1 MHTETINQTGRIAR
15 VARTCAVVALVAAT
29 QGAAIAAQQNTGRAA
44 GRVTGRVHDPDSL
57 AWRAMG
63 PLMEQ
68 AIVDGDPAAAGEFAL
83 AIRFKAGGV
92 IQPHWHPN
100 ETRVTVIRGDVW
112 VGFGDQ
118 ADTAHM
124 KTISAGGF
132 AVVPAEAHHYEGART
147 DALIIITGAG
157 PLKTTM
163 VNAGPPH
170 P

>member
-1 MHTETINQTGRIAR
+1 MHTETIKRTDRIAR
-15 VARTCAVVALVAAT
+15 VVRRCAVVAAMAAT
-29 QGAAIAAQQNTGRAA
+29 HAAALSAQNMERAA
-44 GRVTGRVHDPDSL
+44 GRVHDPDSL
-57 AWRAMG
+57 TWRAMG

-68 AIVDGDPAAAGEFAL
+68 AIVDGNPAATGEFAL

-118 ADTAHM
+118 ADTAHT
-124 KTISAGGF
+124 KTIAAGGF
-132 AVVPAEAHHYEGART
+132 AVVPAEVHHYEGART

>member
-1 MHTETINQTGRIAR
+1 MHTETITRTDRIAR
-15 VARTCAVVALVAAT
+15 AARICAVVAVIAAIRT
-29 QGAAIAAQQNTGRAA
+29 TAIAAQQNAVRA
-44 GRVTGRVHDPDSL
+44 GGRVHDPDSL
-57 AWRAMG
+57 TWRAMG

-68 AIVDGDPAAAGEFAL
+68 AIVDGNPAATGEFAL

-118 ADTAHM
+118 ADTAHT
-124 KTISAGGF
+124 KTIAAGGF